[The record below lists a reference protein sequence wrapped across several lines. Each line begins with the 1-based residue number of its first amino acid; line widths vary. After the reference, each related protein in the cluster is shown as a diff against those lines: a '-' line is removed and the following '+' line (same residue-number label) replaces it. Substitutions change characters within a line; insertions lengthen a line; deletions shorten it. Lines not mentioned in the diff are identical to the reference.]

1 MINNHNK
8 YNLMKLSS
16 KGMLT
21 NSSRQISV
29 LNTKT
34 KYLIYQRNHN

>member
-21 NSSRQISV
+21 NNSRQISV